1 MMFSP
6 GKPDWTRERSRW
18 PHSDASRFI
27 RAGGLEWHVQVA
39 GEGPDLLMAH
49 GTGAAGMS
57 WRDLFGPLSR
67 RFRVIVPDLPGHGFT
82 QTPPVG
88 GLSLPG
94 MSRLLG
100 ELLGA
105 LGASPA
111 LAVGHS
117 AGAAILCRMALDGRI
132 APGAVV
138 AFNGAFLPFKGMAGQ
153 VFPPLARLLVLNP
166 IAPRFFAL
174 GAVTDP
180 ASIERLILGT
190 GSRLDPAGLALYR
203 RLIRAPGHVA
213 AALRMMASWDLAPL
227 VADLPRLGPPLT
239 LAVGTADRAVDPA
252 EAREIAA
259 RVPGARVVALPGLGH
274 LAHEEDPAR
283 ALALIAEA
291 AAGTTRPQG
300 GGGPDAREDADTNEK
315 ARQ

>member
-1 MMFSP
+1 MIFSP
-6 GKPDWTRERSRW
+6 GKPDWRRERAIW
-18 PHSDASRFI
+18 PHAAASRFI
-27 RAGGLEWHVQVA
+27 RAGGIEWHVQVA
-39 GEGPDLLMAH
+39 GEGPDLLLLH

-57 WRDLFGPLSR
+57 WRDLFVPLSR
-67 RFRVIVPDLPGHGFT
+67 RFRVVVPDLPGHGFT

-100 ELLGA
+100 ELMGA

-117 AGAAILCRMALDGRI
+117 AGAAVLCRMVLDARI
-132 APGAVV
+132 APRAIV

-180 ASIERLILGT
+180 ASIERLIVGT
-190 GSRLDPAGLALYR
+190 GSRLDAQGLALYR

-213 AALRMMASWDLAPL
+213 AALRMMASWDLVPL
-227 VADLPRLGPPLT
+227 VADLPRLGLPLT
-239 LAVGTADRAVDPA
+239 LVVGADDRAVSPA
-252 EAREIAA
+252 EAAEIAA
-259 RVPGARVVALPGLGH
+259 RVPGARVVTLPGLGH

-283 ALALIAEA
+283 ALGLIVEAAEA
-291 AAGTTRPQG
+291 PGIDG
-300 GGGPDAREDADTNEK
+300 KPDL
-315 ARQ
+315 